1 MKKICCVGDSN
12 TYGFDPRDPLESR
25 YSREIRWTCRIQ
37 NSRRDVCNMGM
48 NGLMIPGAPAFLQ
61 IPEWIRKNGP
71 MDEIVVMLGTNDF
84 LERSTAEETAAR
96 MKTFL
101 RKLMEDNEP
110 SSILLLAP
118 PVFRS
123 GEWVEGEAMIEESRR
138 LGPLYEKL
146 AEELKIRFADT
157 GRWGIEVLYDGVH
170 FSPEGHQVFAK
181 QLDKLL

>member
-1 MKKICCVGDSN
+1 MVLTRGTLWN
-12 TYGFDPRDPLESR
+12 P
-25 YSREIRWTCRIQ
+25 
-37 NSRRDVCNMGM
+37 V
-48 NGLMIPGAPAFLQ
+48 IPGRSDGPAGSKT
-61 IPEWIRKNGP
+61 PGG
-71 MDEIVVMLGTNDF
+71 MSATNDL

-157 GRWGIEVLYDGVH
+157 GLWGIEVLYDGVH

>member
-1 MKKICCVGDSN
+1 
-12 TYGFDPRDPLESR
+12 
-25 YSREIRWTCRIQ
+25 
-37 NSRRDVCNMGM
+37 
-48 NGLMIPGAPAFLQ
+48 
-61 IPEWIRKNGP
+61 
-71 MDEIVVMLGTNDF
+71 
-84 LERSTAEETAAR
+84 
-96 MKTFL
+96 
-101 RKLMEDNEP
+101 MEDNEP

-118 PVFRS
+118 PVFHS

>member
-1 MKKICCVGDSN
+1 MDLPDPKLPEGCLQYGDER
-12 TYGFDPRDPLESR
+12 TDDPRGSGLPPDP
-25 YSREIRWTCRIQ
+25 
-37 NSRRDVCNMGM
+37 GM
-48 NGLMIPGAPAFLQ
+48 D
-61 IPEWIRKNGP
+61 PEERS
-71 MDEIVVMLGTNDF
+71 MDEIVVMLGTNDL
-84 LERSTAEETAAR
+84 LERSTAEETAIR

-157 GRWGIEVLYDGVH
+157 GLWGIEVLYDGVH